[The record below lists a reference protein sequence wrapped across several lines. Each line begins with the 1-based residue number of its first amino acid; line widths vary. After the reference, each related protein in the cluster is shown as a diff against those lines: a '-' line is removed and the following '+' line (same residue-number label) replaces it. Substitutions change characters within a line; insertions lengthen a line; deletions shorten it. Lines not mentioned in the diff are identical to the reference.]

1 MRLVTAQFAGCNSL
15 LSQGPV
21 CTVNNRGRVERSPE
35 FWILVAGAEL
45 DWVPCTGAAT
55 LPNTVPV
62 PGTDTGDCI
71 GMFGDI
77 IGTVSK
83 CQVRLIVDVDVEVQ
97 CNVV

>member
-1 MRLVTAQFAGCNSL
+1 MRLVTAQFAGCNPL

-55 LPNTVPV
+55 LPNTVAV
-62 PGTDTGDCI
+62 PGTNTGDCI

-83 CQVRLIVDVDVEVQ
+83 CQVRLIVTL
-97 CNVV
+97 